1 MKLLRKFGSLGVISI
16 FGVENQRSH
25 GAGLFQGALDFRGES
40 FFQLGVS
47 VYPGIKGNQ
56 NRRFAVFHIP
66 AGFVC
71 GNSSGQ
77 SGFHALLFQINA
89 AEGVFRIVVQKA
101 NVFYHSAFGYGVFDS
116 GVYVHGERSHRSAA
130 AGDAQGDTGADNQRK
145 AGRRHAP
152 FGEAV
157 IFLYGYIFFRVC
169 N

>member
-1 MKLLRKFGSLGVISI
+1 MK
-16 FGVENQRSH
+16 NQRSYS
-25 GAGLFQGALDFRGES
+25 AGLLQGTLDFRGKS

-47 VYPGIKGNQ
+47 VYPRIKGNQ
-56 NRRFAVFHIP
+56 NRRFSVFHIS
-66 AGFVC
+66 AGFIRID
-71 GNSSGQ
+71 GSGQ

-101 NVFYHSAFGYGVFDS
+101 NIFYHSAFGYGVFDS
-116 GVYVHGERSHRSAA
+116 GVYVHGERSHRSTA

-145 AGRRHAP
+145 AGRRHAQ

-157 IFLYGYIFFRVC
+157 IFLYGYIFFCVC